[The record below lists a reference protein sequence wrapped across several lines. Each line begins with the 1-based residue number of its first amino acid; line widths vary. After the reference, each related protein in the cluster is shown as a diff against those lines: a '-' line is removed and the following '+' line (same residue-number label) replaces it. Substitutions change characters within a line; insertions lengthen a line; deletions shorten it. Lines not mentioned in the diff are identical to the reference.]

1 MSERLFLKLVGTK
14 AKNFIEGMKDDTK
27 ETPQHAEGKEE
38 KQWNTELS
46 ARKETKPFYM
56 VQCNK
61 H

>member
-1 MSERLFLKLVGTK
+1 MSKRLLKLVGTK
-14 AKNFIEGMKDDTK
+14 AKNFTEGMKDDDK
-27 ETPQHAEGKEE
+27 ETPQHTKGKE

-46 ARKETKPFYM
+46 AKKETKPFYM